1 MHKFIMANGD
11 IVFSDTFMKGPCTD
25 GKFYDISRIDEDFTT
40 WLECSKSQD
49 VDPNINYIFGY
60 EEQEFMA
67 KQYK

>member
-11 IVFSDTFMKGPCTD
+11 TIFSDTFMKGPTTNEE
-25 GKFYDISRIDEDFTT
+25 FHNISKLEDDFTT
-40 WLECSKSQD
+40 WIECKKSEA

-60 EEQEFMA
+60 EEQEFLA